1 MRVTHLNGLRALEV
15 TLRTGS
21 FRSAANEL
29 GVTPAAVGQQVRTL
43 ESYLGCEL
51 FKRTTTGVQ
60 ATVQAQQIEQRLIA
74 CFSSLEGIV
83 KRLKNARSENRLAIT
98 MPSSFAENWFT
109 GRLSSFYRLNSK
121 IDLRLD
127 ASNRMVNLQA
137 EDYDFAI
144 RYSESVKDTDIKHC
158 LFGDFV
164 LPVCTPKFARQHR
177 LPGRRKS
184 LVGIPL
190 VHLDDRTPDPEWADW
205 RKWANHFGYE
215 DHALLK
221 GIRLTEFHS
230 GVQVA
235 IKGQGLVLCGIVEVY
250 QSLKDGELVAP
261 FGLDRV
267 YPTKYK
273 YRLVEVGKQIHSEL
287 HEQFRSWISNQ
298 AREFRAELNDF
309 LPRTT

>member
-15 TLRTGS
+15 TLRNGS

-60 ATVQAQQIEQRLIA
+60 ATVQAQQIEQKLIT

-83 KRLKNARSENRLAIT
+83 ERLKNTRSENHLAIT

-109 GRLSSFYRLNSK
+109 SRLSSFYRLNSK

-127 ASNRMVNLQA
+127 ASNRIVDLQA

-144 RYSESVKDTDIKHC
+144 RYSESIKDTDNKRC

-177 LPGRRKS
+177 LHTRRKS

-190 VHLDDRTPDPEWADW
+190 VHLEDRTPDPEWADW
-205 RKWANHFGYE
+205 RKWAVHFGYKDE
-215 DHALLK
+215 ALHK
-221 GIRLTEFHS
+221 GIRLTKFHS

-235 IKGQGLVLCGIVEVY
+235 IKGQGLVLSGIVEVY

-261 FGLDRV
+261 FGLDRA
-267 YPTKYK
+267 YPTRYK
-273 YRLVEVGKQIHSEL
+273 YRLVEEGMQSYSGL
-287 HEQFRSWISNQ
+287 HEQFKSWISNQ
-298 AREFRAELNDF
+298 AREFRAELNDM
-309 LPRTT
+309 LSCTT